1 MCNRTDDMVHVS
13 WMVYRLLGQWSCS
26 SGVYHEPYAKAFRRG
41 MFTFTNFLIV
51 VISWVYIP
59 ASWQLFQMQ
68 KKMPPVGGLPISK
81 GYYYALP
88 VLVMGVI
95 MLVMSAYK
103 AIAFVITGD
112 ESICV
117 PVEKEGGGLLD

>member
-26 SGVYHEPYAKAFRRG
+26 SGVYHEPY
-41 MFTFTNFLIV
+41 

>member
-26 SGVYHEPYAKAFRRG
+26 SGVYHEPYAKG
-41 MFTFTNFLIV
+41 
-51 VISWVYIP
+51 ISQRNVYIYELFDCCDKLGLY
-59 ASWQLFQMQ
+59 SGTWQLFQMQ

>member
-1 MCNRTDDMVHVS
+1 
-13 WMVYRLLGQWSCS
+13 MVYRLLGQWSCS
-26 SGVYHEPYAKAFRRG
+26 SGVYHEPYAKGISQRNVS
-41 MFTFTNFLIV
+41 FTNFLIV

-103 AIAFVITGD
+103 AIAFVITG
-112 ESICV
+112 ENPSV
-117 PVEKEGGGLLD
+117 YR

>member
-1 MCNRTDDMVHVS
+1 MNRM
-13 WMVYRLLGQWSCS
+13 
-26 SGVYHEPYAKAFRRG
+26 PKAFRRG

-88 VLVMGVI
+88 VLVMGVKI
-95 MLVMSAYK
+95 NIKGDDLTIDFTGTAEQIKAPINVPYPSTCSA
-103 AIAFVITGD
+103 
-112 ESICV
+112 
-117 PVEKEGGGLLD
+117 

>member
-1 MCNRTDDMVHVS
+1 MNRI
-13 WMVYRLLGQWSCS
+13 
-26 SGVYHEPYAKAFRRG
+26 PKAFCRG
-41 MFTFTNFLIV
+41 MFSFTNLLIV